1 MSLFQLGDFTLH
13 SGKKSRFKID
23 CDHLTDEDLQAVAAM
38 MFAALP
44 PFKRVEGIPR
54 GGLRLAEALQ
64 PYCMPEETARYS
76 SKVARE
82 WLIVD
87 DVWTTGGSL
96 MRVVREKSAG
106 LKHVDSV
113 MGAVIFARSPMPS
126 FDVYALFQGEIDG

>member
-13 SGKKSRFKID
+13 SGRKSRFKID
-23 CDHLTDEDLQAVAAM
+23 CDYLTDSDMQALAAM
-38 MFAALP
+38 MAAALP

-64 PYCMPEETARYS
+64 PYCQPGDAVRPS
-76 SKVARE
+76 AKVRE

-96 MRVVREKSAG
+96 MRIIREKSAG
-106 LKHVDSV
+106 LTFVDSV
-113 MGAVIFARSPMPS
+113 IGAVIFARSPMPS
-126 FDVYALFQGEIDG
+126 LDIHALFWGQIDG